1 MPTQPRL
8 SLHTLPIEMIYRI
21 LDQFDDVSTIFWSL
35 QSVCQRLNKI
45 LNTYQRYKTRNDRKQ
60 NVTTIFSVTLDG
72 SITRTIHISNSK
84 YPAKIENSMRH
95 FFLLLLGQG
104 FDKQSEEC
112 SCNIKWSLTVTTII
126 GNGYS
131 AGSDQLSFVGGIFIE
146 PKT

>member
-72 SITRTIHISNSK
+72 SITRTIHISNS
-84 YPAKIENSMRH
+84 
-95 FFLLLLGQG
+95 QG